1 MKILNSF
8 KYLLKKLYVPALIF
22 VTLQGII
29 ITILLYDNRG
39 RIKSQLIKYDLIEIL
54 TRNSS
59 LDTLYFKDYFSYLK
73 DIFNPSNQSTLD
85 RLDLAINFKDFIA
98 LECSRKEKE
107 NCSKDGWIRGPKII
121 HNNQIYDVKLRAKG
135 DRKIHKENIK
145 KMSFKVDLR
154 GDKKIYGMEEFSLQL
169 PVIRNYSMEPLVSN
183 LMREQDLI
191 SPRNKYVKFYMN
203 GEYLGIRHIEEGFGK
218 EIVENSKRRYGPIFS
233 LDEGSG
239 KPFMKNSFDLHD
251 RKNWT
256 LDKNNLSKSGLSIL
270 RHLQNKSE
278 DINLYFDIENWAK
291 YFAMLDSFNMI
302 HGTLPKS
309 VKFYLNPIT
318 GLFEPIFF
326 DGHFGIGLFDNF
338 LLSDFIG
345 LDNSLPKCRYT
356 CNEVDFY
363 RMFFG
368 NGEKVNRKFVK
379 KYLYYLKIFS
389 SEKYIENKF
398 NKQWEKLSGLR
409 ANFYREFNKRDQAY
423 HQGIFPHVAPK
434 TRIYE
439 RLRNIRNYIEI
450 SEKEIPNH
458 SFDFKNNI
466 ISIENINSKIPQ
478 NYKIYC
484 ESKKPLTEV
493 FIVKDLPVYFNIKK
507 INEKCNYENIKFSIN
522 GGVIKNF
529 IKNTMVGDLKLE
541 DKLKDNLNNIIFKN
555 QINENILINSGKVF
569 IKKDKEFINKKII
582 FSKNSDICFID
593 NSILY
598 IKDSEVII
606 KGDKN
611 NPTIFAGC
619 EGETGSV
626 VIENSKIKLGFLI
639 TKNLSFP
646 LIKLRSLYGGINII
660 NSNLEGDEIF
670 VYNSKSEDAVNIINS
685 KVKLNSINF
694 QTIKS
699 DALDSDFS
707 SLNIGKISC
716 KNIGNDCLDFSFSQG
731 TINLFEA
738 NLVKDKVV
746 SLGEKSIVKIN
757 KLNALKSDIGI
768 VSKDESNLYLD
779 KYYFNEVKIPIS
791 AYIKKNEFKS
801 PKISIAFIQN
811 KLNNDFLEFISFDS
825 EVTIGNKRYIGNN
838 ESRKISELLYGNFYG
853 VKTKR

>member
-1 MKILNSF
+1 MKILSSF
-8 KYLLKKLYVPALIF
+8 KYLIKKLYVPALIL

-29 ITILLYDNRG
+29 ISIFLYDNRG

-54 TRNSS
+54 TKNSS

-73 DIFNPSNQSTLD
+73 DIFTSFNQYPLE
-85 RLDLAINFKDFIA
+85 RLDLAVNFEDFIA
-98 LECSRKEKE
+98 LECSRKDLE

-121 HNNQIYDVKLRAKG
+121 LKNQIYDVKLRAKG

-169 PVIRNYSMEPLVSN
+169 PVIRNYSMEPLIAK
-183 LMREQDLI
+183 LLREQDLI

-203 GEYLGIRHIEEGFGK
+203 GEYLGIRHIEEGFSK

-233 LDEGSG
+233 LDEESG
-239 KPFMKNSFDLHD
+239 KPFIKNRFDLHD

-256 LDKNNLSKSGLSIL
+256 LDKNNLSNSGLSIL

-278 DINLYFDIENWAK
+278 DINLYFDVDKWAK

-338 LLSDFIG
+338 LLSDFISS
-345 LDNSLPKCRYT
+345 DNSLPECRYT

-368 NGEKVNRKFVK
+368 NGKKVNRKFLK
-379 KYLYYLKIFS
+379 KYLYYLKKFS
-389 SEKYIENKF
+389 SEKYVENNF
-398 NKQWEKLSGLR
+398 NKQWEIFSGLR
-409 ANFYREFNKRDQAY
+409 ANFYKEFNKRDQAY

-434 TRIYE
+434 NRIYE
-439 RLRNIRNYIEI
+439 RLKKIRNIVEI

-458 SFDFKNNI
+458 SFDFKKNI

-484 ESKKPLTEV
+484 ETKKPLTEV
-493 FIVKDLPVYFNIKK
+493 FLIKDLPLYFNIKK

-522 GGVIKNF
+522 GGEIKNF
-529 IKNTMVGDLKLE
+529 IKNTMVGDMDLE
-541 DKLKDNLNNIIFKN
+541 YKLKNESNNIFFKN
-555 QINENILINSGKVF
+555 KINETILIKSGNTS
-569 IKKDKEFINKKII
+569 IKKDKQLVNKKII
-582 FSKNSDICFID
+582 FSKNSDICFT
-593 NSILY
+593 NNAILY

-606 KGDKN
+606 NGDKS
-611 NPTIFAGC
+611 NPTIFNGC
-619 EGETGSV
+619 KGDTGSI

-646 LIKLRSLYGGINII
+646 IIKLRSLYGGINII

-670 VYNSKSEDAVNIINS
+670 VSNSKSEDAINIINS
-685 KVKLNSINF
+685 KVKLNRIKF
-694 QTIKS
+694 QNIKS

-707 SLNIGKISC
+707 FLNIGKISC
-716 KNIGNDCLDFSFSQG
+716 NNIGNDCLDFSFSEG
-731 TINLFEA
+731 KINLFEA

-746 SLGEKSIVKIN
+746 SLGERSTLKIN
-757 KLNALKSDIGI
+757 KLNALKSEIGI
-768 VSKDESNLYLD
+768 VSKDESNFNLD
-779 KYYFNEVKIPIS
+779 KYYFDGVKVPIS
-791 AYIKKNEFKS
+791 AYIKKNEFKP
-801 PKISIAFIQN
+801 PKVSIGFIQK
-811 KLNNDFLEFISFDS
+811 KLNEDFLQFISFDS
-825 EVTIGNKRYIGNN
+825 EVLIENKRYIGKNQ
-838 ESRKISELLYGNFYG
+838 SRKISELLYGNLFG